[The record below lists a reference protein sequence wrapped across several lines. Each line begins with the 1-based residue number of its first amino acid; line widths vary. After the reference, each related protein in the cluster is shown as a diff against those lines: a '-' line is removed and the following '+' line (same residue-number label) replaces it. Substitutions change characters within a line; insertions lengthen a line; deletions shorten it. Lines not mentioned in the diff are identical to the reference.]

1 MRVIPAI
8 DFHAIDWTYF
18 VEAIEAGHR
27 LSRAQLDDSFLGP
40 SEATLLSR
48 AAYIPELGY
57 LVKSATVL
65 SDNAQRGLPTVQTIA
80 AYFDSQTGTPMA
92 LLDGASLTN
101 IKTAA
106 DSVCG
111 ARALANPEPKVLF
124 SIGAGTVARH
134 SIAAYLAMFPSIR
147 SVRVFSRSQATAMGC
162 LACLES
168 ADVDFERVQSIE
180 DGCRGADVI
189 CSSTMATEPV
199 LHGQWVDPGTHV
211 DLVGAFKANMREADD
226 ELMARASVFV
236 DSRDTTIA
244 HIGELIAPI
253 QSGALKP
260 EDIQADLYELVG
272 QQYSRS
278 PSEVTVFKNGGGA
291 HLDLMVAK
299 AMIDQAVRA

>member
-1 MRVIPAI
+1 MQVIPAI
-8 DFHAIDWTYF
+8 DFHAIDWRCF
-18 VEAIEAGHR
+18 VDAIEAGHR

-134 SIAAYLAMFPSIR
+134 SIAAYLAIFPSIR
-147 SVRVFSRSQATAMGC
+147 SVRVFSRRQATAMDC

-168 ADVDFERVQSIE
+168 TDVDFEIVQSIE
-180 DGCRGADVI
+180 RGCPGADVI

-199 LHGQWVDPGTHV
+199 LRGQWVEPGTHV

-260 EDIQADLYELVG
+260 EDIQGDLYQLVG

-278 PSEVTVFKNGGGA
+278 RSEVTVFKNGGGA
-291 HLDLMVAK
+291 HLDLMIAK
-299 AMIDQAVRA
+299 AMIDQAV

>member
-8 DFHAIDWTYF
+8 DFNAIDWAYF
-18 VEAIEAGHR
+18 VDAIEAGHR

-80 AYFDSQTGTPMA
+80 AYFDSLTGTPMA
-92 LLDGASLTN
+92 LVDGGSLTN

-111 ARALANPEPKVLF
+111 ARALANPDPKVLF

-134 SIAAYLAMFPSIR
+134 SIAAYVAMFPSIR
-147 SVRVFSRSQATAMGC
+147 SVRVFSRSQTTALNC

-168 ADVDFERVQSIE
+168 ADVDFEIVHSVE
-180 DGCRGADVI
+180 DGCRGSDVI
-189 CSSTMATEPV
+189 CCSTMATEPV
-199 LHGQWVDPGTHV
+199 VQGQWVEPGTHV
-211 DLVGAFKANMREADD
+211 DLVGAFKVNMREADD
-226 ELMARASVFV
+226 ALMARASVFV
-236 DSRDTTIA
+236 DNRDTTIE

-260 EDIQADLYELVG
+260 EDIQGDLYQLVG
-272 QQYSRS
+272 QPYSRTA
-278 PSEVTVFKNGGGA
+278 SEVTLFKNGGGA
-291 HLDLMVAK
+291 HLDLMIAK
-299 AMIDQAVRA
+299 AMIDQAV

>member
-8 DFHAIDWTYF
+8 DFNAIDWTYF
-18 VEAIEAGHR
+18 VDAIEAGHR

-48 AAYIPELGY
+48 AAYISELGY

-65 SDNAQRGLPTVQTIA
+65 SDNAQRGLPTVQTVA
-80 AYFDSQTGTPMA
+80 AYFDAQTGTPMA

-111 ARALANPEPKVLF
+111 ARALANPKPKVLF

-134 SIAAYLAMFPSIR
+134 SIAAYLAMFPSIQ
-147 SVRVFSRSQATAMGC
+147 SVRVFSRSQATARDC
-162 LACLES
+162 LACFKS
-168 ADVDFERVQSIE
+168 ADVAFERVQSIE
-180 DGCRGADVI
+180 DGCRGADII

-199 LHGQWVDPGTHV
+199 LLSQWVEPGTHI

-226 ELMARASVFV
+226 ELMARARVFV
-236 DSRDTTIA
+236 DSRDTTIG

-253 QSGALKP
+253 QSGAINP
-260 EDIQADLYELVG
+260 EDVQGDLYELLG
-272 QQYSRS
+272 QPYERT

-291 HLDLMVAK
+291 HLDLMIAK
-299 AMIDQAVRA
+299 AMIDQAV

>member
-8 DFHAIDWTYF
+8 DFYAIDWTYF
-18 VEAIEAGHR
+18 VDAIEAGHR

-65 SDNAQRGLPTVQTIA
+65 SDNAQRGLPTVQTVA
-80 AYFDSQTGTPMA
+80 AYFDAQTGTPLA

-111 ARALANPEPKVLF
+111 ARALANSEPKVLF

-134 SIAAYLAMFPSIR
+134 SIAAYLAMFPSIQ
-147 SVRVFSRSQATAMGC
+147 SVRVFSRSQGTALDC
-162 LACLES
+162 LACFRS
-168 ADVDFERVQSIE
+168 ADVAFERVQNIQ
-180 DGCRGADVI
+180 DGCHGADVI

-199 LHGQWVDPGTHV
+199 LLGQWVEPGTHI

-226 ELMARASVFV
+226 ELMARARVFV
-236 DSRDTTIA
+236 DSRDTTIG

-260 EDIQADLYELVG
+260 ADVQGDLYELLG
-272 QQYSRS
+272 QPYERTA
-278 PSEVTVFKNGGGA
+278 SEVTVFKNGGGA
-291 HLDLMVAK
+291 HLDLMIAK
-299 AMIDQAVRA
+299 AMIDQAV